1 MNLGLLARAFLLKD
15 QLHIKPCPRC
25 GLHYDQREP
34 ACPHCGTL
42 DDQGLKALLAEKAR
56 QHEGNAAMGRT
67 FLLIGALLGI
77 FVLIVFL
84 QR

>member
-1 MNLGLLARAFLLKD
+1 MNLGILARALLLKD
-15 QLHIKPCPRC
+15 QLHIKPCRRC
-25 GLHYDQREP
+25 GLHYDQRAP

-56 QHEGNAAMGRT
+56 QHEGNTAMGRT

-84 QR
+84 QL